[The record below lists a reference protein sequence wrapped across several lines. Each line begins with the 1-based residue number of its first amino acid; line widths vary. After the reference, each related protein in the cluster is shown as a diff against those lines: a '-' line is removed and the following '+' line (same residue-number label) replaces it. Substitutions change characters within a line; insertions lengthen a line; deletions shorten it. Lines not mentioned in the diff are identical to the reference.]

1 MSKQVWGASN
11 VPNYNHVVIQTSE
24 AGKRT
29 RVEIEEEES
38 MEEIIFAKLEA
49 LYQNDSDSLDSESE
63 SATEPDAIRLMFL
76 DSYEQRIRYGFVQ
89 IKSFIVT
96 KGTNA
101 SRIFE
106 VFGDFTQYYDSHM
119 QYMHLRFVT
128 DTQNCYMQIQDGGAW
143 RNTYE
148 GERLLLIERNV
159 LEKHGLMD
167 KLERCILADKSKLL
181 ENGSDDKHAEE
192 FDQALNEFE
201 TSYMEVYKAI
211 M

>member
-11 VPNYNHVVIQTSE
+11 VPSYNRVIMQTSE

-29 RVEIEEEES
+29 RVDTEEEES

-49 LYQNDSDSLDSESE
+49 LYENESE

-119 QYMHLRFVT
+119 QYMNLRFVT

-148 GERLLLIERNV
+148 GECLLLIERNV

-181 ENGSDDKHAEE
+181 ENGSEDQLAEE